1 MIGVVGPDDTV
12 SLIEQIA
19 HELGIGAVLMPV
31 RYSAPE
37 DTVRV
42 LRTIWPACVSVL
54 FSGRMPYRLA
64 MLAGFPADRLD
75 YIPHEGTDL
84 FRILALAALET
95 DQVGSLP
102 SFSFDT
108 IPERD
113 VAESYQELGLRSGF
127 RVIPLESDDTPPRI
141 DAARI
146 EQAHR
151 ALVESGAAERCATCI
166 RDVYERLVAAGLPAM
181 RIDHSRNSVRQAL
194 LRSKLRHDLNEA
206 ESSQIAACLISG
218 DITALSLAATAIE
231 KLTGG
236 RLVESGLGEAMIL
249 TTKGALH
256 RTIHPILHPLSDEIP
271 TLAVSV
277 GVGINADQAEALA
290 RESSERPPSDHD
302 RVFEVDSAAMFYRII
317 DRNEARDARQ
327 DDLEL
332 SQMLDVPST
341 VIHKLVSVFR
351 TIDPNGFTAVEFAS
365 AYNVQP
371 RSARRLLTTLK
382 DRGFVQEQG
391 SRAKDRAGRPQTV
404 YRMFLDRFISPNA
417 KS

>member
-19 HELGIGAVLMPV
+19 HELGIGAVLMPA
-31 RYSAPE
+31 RYAAPE
-37 DTVRV
+37 QTVQV
-42 LRTIWPACVSVL
+42 LRTIWPACASVL

-64 MLAGFPADRLD
+64 VLAGFPPDRLD

-84 FRILALAALET
+84 FRGLALAALET
-95 DQVGSLP
+95 DRIGSLP

-113 VAESYQELGLRSGF
+113 VAESFQELGLPPAF

-141 DAARI
+141 DSVRI

-151 ALVESGAAERCATCI
+151 ALVESGAAQRCATCI
-166 RDVYERLVAAGLPAM
+166 RDVYERLIAAGLPAM
-181 RIDHSRNSVRQAL
+181 RIDHSRNSVRQSL
-194 LRSKLRHDLNEA
+194 LRSKLRHDLSEA

-218 DITALSLAATAIE
+218 DAAALAPAVAAIE

-236 RLVESGLGEAMIL
+236 RLVETSASEAMIL

-256 RTIHPILHPLSDEIP
+256 RTIHPILHPRSDARP
-271 TLAVSV
+271 ALAVSV
-277 GVGINADQAEALA
+277 GVGISADQAEALA
-290 RESSERPPSDHD
+290 RDSGERPPSEHD
-302 RVFEVDSAAMFYRII
+302 RVFDVDGAAVLYRII

-332 SQMLDVPST
+332 SHMLDVPST
-341 VIHKLVSVFR
+341 VIHKLISVFR
-351 TIDPNGFTAVEFAS
+351 TIDPNGFTAIEFAT
-365 AYNVQP
+365 AYNIQP
-371 RSARRLLTTLK
+371 RSARRLLSTLK
-382 DRGFVQEQG
+382 DRGFVKEQG
-391 SRAKDRAGRPQTV
+391 SRAKDRAGRPQTI
-404 YRMFLDRFISPNA
+404 YRMFLDRFIAPNTHG
-417 KS
+417 